1 MKGAEYMS
9 KFKPIYSDNLPDVYK
24 KDPNSNTYKILAVPK
39 NEIDEIKNNINAVY
53 QSLDLDK
60 AYGATLD
67 LYGDMLGQK
76 RGFASDQQ
84 YRAMIKSV
92 ITRNLMNG
100 DINSI
105 INAICLTFN
114 CDPSNVHISEIGN
127 TAVKIE
133 SLPYDIINYVGLSA
147 NQTVQLIRA
156 LVPVGVTVTSTEL
169 VGTFEFGSA
178 EGEFDEEKGFDGG
191 YLGELYIDDDEYPLP
206 I

>member
-1 MKGAEYMS
+1 MS
-9 KFKPIYSDNLPDVYK
+9 EFKPIYSENLPDVYQK
-24 KDPNSNTYKILAVPK
+24 GTNSNNYKILSAPK
-39 NEIDEIKNNINAVY
+39 NEIDKIKNDIHAVY
-53 QSLDLDK
+53 QSLDLDQ
-60 AYGATLD
+60 AVWATLD

-100 DINSI
+100 DVNSV

-114 CDPSNVHISEIGN
+114 CEPSSVKISEIDN
-127 TAVKIE
+127 TAIKIE
-133 SLPYDIINYVGLSA
+133 SLPYTIINYVGLSA

-156 LVPVGVTVTSTEL
+156 LVPAGVTVTSTEL
-169 VGTFEFGSA
+169 VGTFEFGAA
-178 EGEFDEEKGFDGG
+178 EGEFDEDKGFDEG
-191 YLGELYIDDDEYPLP
+191 YLGELYMDDDEPPLP

>member
-1 MKGAEYMS
+1 MS
-9 KFKPIYSDNLPDVYK
+9 EFKPIYSENLPDAYK
-24 KDPNSNTYKILAVPK
+24 KDSSSNTYKILSAPK
-39 NEIDEIKNNINAVY
+39 SKIDELKTTINAVY
-53 QSLDLDK
+53 QSLDLDQ
-60 AYGATLD
+60 AEGATLD

-114 CDPSNVHISEIGN
+114 CEPSSVKISEIGN
-127 TAVKIE
+127 TAIKIE
-133 SLPYDIINYVGLSA
+133 SLPYNIINYVGLSA

-156 LVPVGVTVTSTEL
+156 LVPIGVTVTSTEL
-169 VGTFEFGSA
+169 VGTFEFGA
-178 EGEFDEEKGFDGG
+178 TEGEFDEDKGFDEG
-191 YLGELYIDDDEYPLP
+191 YLGELYMDDDEHPLP